1 MSRPSAPK
9 ANSGVAPDVQGHPAR
24 AQEATPARAQR
35 EGAAMPMAR
44 SQLLPLPWK
53 LHLTV
58 LAIALAYPFLFPSS
72 FMLNFGVLALFYAFI
87 GQSWNIS
94 GGFAGQL
101 SFGHVAFFGIG
112 AYASTIAQL
121 RFGFSPWLGLPVAAL
136 AGALIGGIIGV
147 LSFRAGLKGSYFALI
162 TLAFAEVLRIV
173 SNSVGITGGG
183 LGMLIP
189 MKPGAANLQ
198 FAERSGFYFLILVL
212 VVISI
217 ALAEWLRR
225 SRFGAQ
231 LAAIR
236 ENEDAAKA
244 LGINVFREKVKV
256 MLLSGAI
263 GGVGGSF
270 FAQYFLY
277 IDPLIAFGVDKSV
290 EMLLVTM
297 IGGAGTVYGPMVGAL
312 LLALVSDGT
321 RALTQIQG
329 LSLVLY
335 GALLVIIIAFLPN
348 GLIDLF
354 SRIKARFSRGRN

>member
-1 MSRPSAPK
+1 MISELQPI
-9 ANSGVAPDVQGHPAR
+9 
-24 AQEATPARAQR
+24 
-35 EGAAMPMAR
+35 
-44 SQLLPLPWK
+44 PWK
-53 LHLTV
+53 THLAV
-58 LAIALAYPFLFPSS
+58 LAVAVAFPFVFPSN
-72 FMLNFGVLALFYAFI
+72 FMVNFGVMALFYAFI
-87 GQSWNIS
+87 GQSWNIA

-101 SFGHVAFFGIG
+101 SFGHVAFFGVG
-112 AYASTIAQL
+112 AYASTIVQM
-121 RFGFSPWLGLPVAAL
+121 RFGFSPWLGLPAAAL
-136 AGALIGGIIGV
+136 AGALVGGIIGV

-173 SNSVGITGGG
+173 SNSVTITGGG

-212 VVISI
+212 AAVSV

-236 ENEDAAKA
+236 DNEDAAKA
-244 LGINVFREKVKV
+244 LGIDVFREKVKV

-290 EMLLVTM
+290 EMLLVSM
-297 IGGAGTVYGPMVGAL
+297 IGGSGTVYGPLVGAV

-335 GALLVIIIAFLPN
+335 GSLLIAIIAYLPN

-354 SRIKARFSRGRN
+354 ARIKTRVFKAKT

>member
-1 MSRPSAPK
+1 MISTLKP
-9 ANSGVAPDVQGHPAR
+9 V
-24 AQEATPARAQR
+24 
-35 EGAAMPMAR
+35 
-44 SQLLPLPWK
+44 PWA
-53 LHLTV
+53 LHLSVLTV
-58 LAIALAYPFLFPSS
+58 AILFPFVFPSN
-72 FMLNFGVLALFYAFI
+72 FMVNFGVMALFYAFI

-101 SFGHVAFFGIG
+101 SFGHVAFFGVG
-112 AYASTIAQL
+112 AYASTIVQL
-121 RFGFSPWLGLPVAAL
+121 RLGWSPWLGLPAAAL
-136 AGALIGGIIGV
+136 AGAAVGGVIGV

-173 SNSVGITGGG
+173 TNSVSFTGGG

-189 MKPGAANLQ
+189 MKASAANFQ
-198 FAERSGFYFLILVL
+198 FAERSGFYFLILLMAALSV
-212 VVISI
+212 

-236 ENEDAAKA
+236 ENEDSAKA
-244 LGINVFREKVKV
+244 LGIHVFREKVKV

-263 GGVGGSF
+263 GGMGGCF

-277 IDPLIAFGVDKSV
+277 IDPLVVFGVDKSV
-290 EMLLVTM
+290 EMLLVSM
-297 IGGAGTVYGPMVGAL
+297 IGGAGTVYGPLVGAL
-312 LLALVSDGT
+312 LLASISDIT
-321 RALTQIQG
+321 RVLTQVQG

-335 GALLVIIIAFLPN
+335 GSLLVVIIAYLPN

-354 SRIKARFSRGRN
+354 KRRRKPAGGPT

>member
-1 MSRPSAPK
+1 MISTLKP
-9 ANSGVAPDVQGHPAR
+9 V
-24 AQEATPARAQR
+24 
-35 EGAAMPMAR
+35 
-44 SQLLPLPWK
+44 PWA
-53 LHLTV
+53 LHLSVLTV
-58 LAIALAYPFLFPSS
+58 AILFPFVFPSN
-72 FMLNFGVLALFYAFI
+72 FMVNFGVMALFYAFI

-101 SFGHVAFFGIG
+101 SFGHVAFFGVG
-112 AYASTIAQL
+112 AYASTIVQL
-121 RFGFSPWLGLPVAAL
+121 RLGWSPWLGLPAAAL
-136 AGALIGGIIGV
+136 AGAAVGGVIGV

-173 SNSVGITGGG
+173 TNSVSFTGGG

-189 MKPGAANLQ
+189 MKASAANFQ
-198 FAERSGFYFLILVL
+198 FAERSGFYFLILLMAALSV
-212 VVISI
+212 

-236 ENEDAAKA
+236 ENEDSAKA
-244 LGINVFREKVKV
+244 LGIDVFREKVKV

-263 GGVGGSF
+263 GGMGGCF

-277 IDPLIAFGVDKSV
+277 IDPLVVFGVDKSV
-290 EMLLVTM
+290 EMLLVSM
-297 IGGAGTVYGPMVGAL
+297 IGGAGTVYGPLVGAL
-312 LLALVSDGT
+312 LLASISDIT
-321 RALTQIQG
+321 RVLTQIQG

-335 GALLVIIIAFLPN
+335 GGLLVVIIAYLPN

-354 SRIKARFSRGRN
+354 KRRSKPTGGQT